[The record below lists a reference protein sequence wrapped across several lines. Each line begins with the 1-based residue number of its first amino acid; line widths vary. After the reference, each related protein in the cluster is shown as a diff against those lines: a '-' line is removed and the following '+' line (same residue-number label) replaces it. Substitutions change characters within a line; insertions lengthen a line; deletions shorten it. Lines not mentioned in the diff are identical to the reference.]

1 MIDDSEPGAWER
13 ALRPDHRD
21 IRFLSDKELHG
32 PFIIEQVQQWHGL
45 ATLAEARDMVGA
57 EVRRRTQTND
67 YGRKG

>member
-32 PFIIEQVQQWHGL
+32 PFIIE
-45 ATLAEARDMVGA
+45 
-57 EVRRRTQTND
+57 
-67 YGRKG
+67 